1 MEKLYQSF
9 IYKFTNKINNK
20 VYIGSTIQP
29 IQKRYKQHLYNVN
42 HKTDKYDYPLYAAI
56 RKYGIENFNFEII
69 ENRLCIEE
77 EIRKIQHDYILKYN
91 CIAPNGYNQTQDT
104 NHPLNDPNTYKKI
117 KQTKRE
123 KAKSVAEINRQKN
136 IINIWDSIIDCAEK
150 NNLSQKHIADCCRGQ
165 RHSTGGR
172 YFVWVDENGELQ
184 IPDYH
189 ISTYKGQK
197 GTTQKQKTNKKVAKI
212 DLISHEILNTYD
224 SIALAS
230 RQNNCDSSGI
240 TKVCKGTRKK
250 CGGFYWKYIDN

>member
-1 MEKLYQSF
+1 MIMEKLYQSF

-104 NHPLNDPNTYKKI
+104 NHPLNDPNTYKKLNRLNGKKQNLLL
-117 KQTKRE
+117 KQTVRKTLLIYGIVLQT
-123 KAKSVAEINRQKN
+123 AQKK
-136 IINIWDSIIDCAEK
+136 II
-150 NNLSQKHIADCCRGQ
+150 
-165 RHSTGGR
+165 
-172 YFVWVDENGELQ
+172 
-184 IPDYH
+184 
-189 ISTYKGQK
+189 
-197 GTTQKQKTNKKVAKI
+197 
-212 DLISHEILNTYD
+212 
-224 SIALAS
+224 
-230 RQNNCDSSGI
+230 
-240 TKVCKGTRKK
+240 
-250 CGGFYWKYIDN
+250 